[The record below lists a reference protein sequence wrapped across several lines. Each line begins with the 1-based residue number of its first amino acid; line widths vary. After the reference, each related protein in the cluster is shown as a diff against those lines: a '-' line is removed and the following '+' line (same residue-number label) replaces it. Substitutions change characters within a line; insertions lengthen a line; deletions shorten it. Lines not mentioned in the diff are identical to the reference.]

1 MSIKPNSS
9 TKILFSLILLGV
21 ILTIYSYHIQ
31 VYWDGTAL
39 KSPKIKEFFSSSTNV
54 KKSNQKDTNSK
65 SIILLNDST
74 KIIKDSSKPSI
85 NNLISRLKDLKPHTL
100 DTSNQR
106 ILMIGESMIE
116 QLYLAFLKYG
126 KYNHHEVKAKIW
138 YGSRFI
144 EWSQND
150 TITKLIQLYKP
161 TYIIVSI
168 GANELYLPKICERRP
183 ELLKIL
189 AQLKGQNFIW
199 IGPPIPKKDFGIDS
213 MIANAVGE
221 DRYFRSKYMTFQ
233 RRRDGVHPKPESA
246 RKWAD
251 SIAVWIMD
259 KSRYPIRMIKPVK
272 DSTTA
277 LVPLPKSIIQKSKLH
292 KRKK

>member
-126 KYNHHEVKAKIW
+126 KYNHHEV
-138 YGSRFI
+138 
-144 EWSQND
+144 
-150 TITKLIQLYKP
+150 
-161 TYIIVSI
+161 
-168 GANELYLPKICERRP
+168 
-183 ELLKIL
+183 
-189 AQLKGQNFIW
+189 
-199 IGPPIPKKDFGIDS
+199 
-213 MIANAVGE
+213 
-221 DRYFRSKYMTFQ
+221 
-233 RRRDGVHPKPESA
+233 
-246 RKWAD
+246 
-251 SIAVWIMD
+251 
-259 KSRYPIRMIKPVK
+259 
-272 DSTTA
+272 
-277 LVPLPKSIIQKSKLH
+277 
-292 KRKK
+292 